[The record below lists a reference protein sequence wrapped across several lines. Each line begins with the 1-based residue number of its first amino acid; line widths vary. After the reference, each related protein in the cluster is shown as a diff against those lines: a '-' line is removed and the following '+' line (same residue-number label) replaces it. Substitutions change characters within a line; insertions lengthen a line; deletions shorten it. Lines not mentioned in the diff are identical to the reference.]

1 MFFLIDKK
9 LNIVLAEIIANSYMT
24 IDDALIICGFTIA
37 DDGKILAKDGSAT
50 GAYFEDLEI
59 IIK

>member
-1 MFFLIDKK
+1 MFLLVDKK
-9 LNIVLAEIIANSYMT
+9 SNIVLAEIIANSYMT
-24 IDDALIICGFTIA
+24 IDDALMLCNLAIA
-37 DDGKILAKDGSAT
+37 DDGEIITGDGAKT